1 MKLQKQPN
9 KWSCLP
15 SAFAMA
21 IDISVE
27 TIIEVVG
34 HDGSEIIYPDLDEP
48 YGRRSFHI
56 QEMINVCM
64 LNNTGVIPIQTNPVS
79 YVDSEHIY
87 SVPAIDVMDYYTELY
102 SGVMVGLGLQGRPH
116 AVAWD
121 KKLVH
126 DSNGLVY
133 SLDKFR
139 IETFF
144 ITTKINITE
153 S

>member
-1 MKLQKQPN
+1 
-9 KWSCLP
+9 
-15 SAFAMA
+15 MA
-21 IDISVE
+21 TGISVE
-27 TIIEVVG
+27 TIIEAVG

-48 YGRRSFHI
+48 YCRRSFHI

-64 LNNTGVIPIQTNPVS
+64 LSNIGVIPIQTNPVS

-87 SVPAIDVMDYYTELY
+87 NLPDMRIMDWYTNLY

-116 AVAWD
+116 AIAWD